1 MQHVRSVGIMGQR
14 MVGRVE
20 PPVPPVMR
28 QLQRL
33 PVITPIALALGV
45 IIGDDGV
52 ALAPIPN
59 QFAHASLAVL
69 AGAALGGAIYGV
81 SFLLQR
87 RMMGEVQ
94 ALVPRS

>member
-1 MQHVRSVGIMGQR
+1 VRSVGIMGQR

-33 PVITPIALALGV
+33 PVLTPIVLALAV

-52 ALAPIPN
+52 ALAPITSN
-59 QFAHASLAVL
+59 DYVHASLAVL
-69 AGAALGGAIYGV
+69 AGAALGGAIYGA

-94 ALVPRS
+94 AMVPRS

>member
-1 MQHVRSVGIMGQR
+1 V
-14 MVGRVE
+14 
-20 PPVPPVMR
+20 
-28 QLQRL
+28 L
-33 PVITPIALALGV
+33 TPIALALAV

-59 QFAHASLAVL
+59 ELVHASLAVL

-94 ALVPRS
+94 ALAPRS